1 VTVGPQTHEARL
13 AELARVFLTLGVI
26 SFGGPAAHIAL
37 MRHECVERRHWLT
50 DADFLDLV
58 GATNL
63 IPGPNSTEMAIHIGR
78 LRAGWTGLIVAGAC
92 FLLPAVLIV
101 WIVAALYVRGSG
113 VPSIEAL
120 FYGVKPV
127 VVAVIA
133 IALWRLA
140 RTAVRSV
147 WLALIA
153 GVAVISVVVGVH
165 ELLVLAACGVVGG
178 AARVRLPSAMPM
190 LLAVAR
196 VPELSQAAIATAA
209 ITSGGLFLVFAKA
222 GAFLF
227 GSGYVLVA
235 FLRADLVERLHWL
248 TEQQL
253 LDAVSVGQF
262 TPGPV
267 FTTATFIGYV
277 LHGTSGALVATAAIF
292 LPAFIYVALSGP
304 IVPRLRSSAVA
315 GGVLDGVNVASLA
328 LMAVVTC
335 YIGRAAV
342 IDGTTAALAVAS
354 AVAIRILRVNPAWR
368 IAGGAG
374 VGWAARFC

>member
-1 VTVGPQTHEARL
+1 
-13 AELARVFLTLGVI
+13 
-26 SFGGPAAHIAL
+26 
-37 MRHECVERRHWLT
+37 
-50 DADFLDLV
+50 
-58 GATNL
+58 
-63 IPGPNSTEMAIHIGR
+63 
-78 LRAGWTGLIVAGAC
+78 
-92 FLLPAVLIV
+92 
-101 WIVAALYVRGSG
+101 
-113 VPSIEAL
+113 L

-196 VPELSQAAIATAA
+196 VPELGQAAIATAA

-222 GAFLF
+222 GAYLF

-328 LMAVVTC
+328 LMAVVTG

-354 AVAIRILRVNPAWR
+354 AVAIRILRVNPAWL

-374 VGWAARFC
+374 VGLAARYW